1 MYFKRIV
8 HFFLLVPITNHRQ
21 SLDYALVSDWLSVKC
36 MKCAFLIK
44 DNYKKKHCYE
54 FNFCLVIIKNI
65 VSWLLVGYFS
75 FFFILLYFLNLFLQL
90 QKNAKKREQ
99 TPGRS
104 FFPMKE
110 SFIWKYKIKL
120 LFI

>member
-1 MYFKRIV
+1 MYFKIII
-8 HFFLLVPITNHRQ
+8 LLVPITNHRQ

-54 FNFCLVIIKNI
+54 LNFCLVIIKNI
-65 VSWLLVGYFS
+65 VSWLLVRYFS
-75 FFFILLYFLNLFLQL
+75 FFFYFTLFFEPVFATAEEWEE
-90 QKNAKKREQ
+90 KG
-99 TPGRS
+99 TDPGRS

>member
-75 FFFILLYFLNLFLQL
+75 FFYFTICFEPVFATAEECEEKGTDPRPQFLSNERILYM
-90 QKNAKKREQ
+90 E
-99 TPGRS
+99 
-104 FFPMKE
+104 
-110 SFIWKYKIKL
+110 I
-120 LFI
+120 